1 MTTASLEA
9 GAWVEE
15 RLGLPWT
22 GGEVYRLTEDAY
34 RELRAALAEAG
45 EEFSEEVLGTSGGVW
60 LVKAR

>member
-1 MTTASLEA
+1 M
-9 GAWVEE
+9 EE